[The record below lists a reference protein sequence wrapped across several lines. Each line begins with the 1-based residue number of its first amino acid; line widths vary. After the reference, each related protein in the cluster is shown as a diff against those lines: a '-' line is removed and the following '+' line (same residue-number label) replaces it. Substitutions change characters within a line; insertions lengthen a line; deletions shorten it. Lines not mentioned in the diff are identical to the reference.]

1 VLEPRVVGNIK
12 ERDSRMGLIRK
23 VYAILG
29 VQLIVTAAVAYMF
42 MKNRDLVRYLMS
54 DQGAWALGLAFVT
67 ALGSAIALGFPNVC
81 RTKPWNLLLLAL
93 FTGAPS

>member
-1 VLEPRVVGNIK
+1 
-12 ERDSRMGLIRK
+12 MGLIRK

-93 FTGAPS
+93 FTGTPS